1 MTTIGKDFPVRSDA
15 FRFSSEKRASSAA
28 TSPARTE
35 CFDIFSAEPGD
46 SDVTSQME
54 RLSSKEMKIAAR
66 LDWMAVGASCRSA
79 TAGMVV
85 SRVSVRNLT
94 LPERWSLS
102 TSPWDLSDW
111 HFRRGLGRAAG
122 DFGELRRPSRLDR
135 LHSRLSGR
143 SGVAS
148 EACSAGWDA
157 WATVT
162 RGGGQPGARTNNR
175 LRFHAM
181 VTRLQSARTL
191 SRPRNENWRNPSADL
206 MMPNTG

>member
-111 HFRRGLGRAAG
+111 GFRCGLAAG
-122 DFGELRRPSRLDR
+122 GFGELRRLRGWIGS
-135 LHSRLSGR
+135 SARLSSRSGSLRELAMRAGTLGGR
-143 SGVAS
+143 SGWG
-148 EACSAGWDA
+148 EDE
-157 WATVT
+157 
-162 RGGGQPGARTNNR
+162 
-175 LRFHAM
+175 
-181 VTRLQSARTL
+181 QSA
-191 SRPRNENWRNPSADL
+191 
-206 MMPNTG
+206 

>member
-102 TSPWDLSDW
+102 TSPWDLPDLRKVFAQPPPPARGSLSPP
-111 HFRRGLGRAAG
+111 GLGA
-122 DFGELRRPSRLDR
+122 LQI
-135 LHSRLSGR
+135 
-143 SGVAS
+143 AS
-148 EACSAGWDA
+148 S
-157 WATVT
+157 
-162 RGGGQPGARTNNR
+162 
-175 LRFHAM
+175 
-181 VTRLQSARTL
+181 
-191 SRPRNENWRNPSADL
+191 
-206 MMPNTG
+206 

>member
-85 SRVSVRNLT
+85 STVSVRNLT

-102 TSPWDLSDW
+102 TSPWDLWAGTFSSPLRVFGHDG
-111 HFRRGLGRAAG
+111 HVHIAQLCRDLPRRRDRRGLAKRS
-122 DFGELRRPSRLDR
+122 DEQLRRSSARPFF
-135 LHSRLSGR
+135 GR
-143 SGVAS
+143 QPLTRRHATRCHL
-148 EACSAGWDA
+148 EA
-157 WATVT
+157 
-162 RGGGQPGARTNNR
+162 GGG
-175 LRFHAM
+175 
-181 VTRLQSARTL
+181 S
-191 SRPRNENWRNPSADL
+191 
-206 MMPNTG
+206 

>member
-102 TSPWDLSDW
+102 TSPWDLSDSGFDGGW
-111 HFRRGLGRAAG
+111 RGDFDELKRFAAYDRLRARLRGGIWDACFAGAGTLGGRVRRG
-122 DFGELRRPSRLDR
+122 
-135 LHSRLSGR
+135 
-143 SGVAS
+143 
-148 EACSAGWDA
+148 
-157 WATVT
+157 
-162 RGGGQPGARTNNR
+162 
-175 LRFHAM
+175 
-181 VTRLQSARTL
+181 
-191 SRPRNENWRNPSADL
+191 
-206 MMPNTG
+206 

>member
-28 TSPARTE
+28 TSPALTE

-66 LDWMAVGASCRSA
+66 LVWMAVGASCRSA

-94 LPERWSLS
+94 LPERRSLS
-102 TSPWDLSDW
+102 TSPWDLSDKSRILLAAW
-111 HFRRGLGRAAG
+111 RRIRFCLVMSKRYRPWKIDEPMLLAA
-122 DFGELRRPSRLDR
+122 
-135 LHSRLSGR
+135 
-143 SGVAS
+143 
-148 EACSAGWDA
+148 
-157 WATVT
+157 T
-162 RGGGQPGARTNNR
+162 
-175 LRFHAM
+175 
-181 VTRLQSARTL
+181 
-191 SRPRNENWRNPSADL
+191 DL
-206 MMPNTG
+206 

>member
-79 TAGMVV
+79 HMGSFG
-85 SRVSVRNLT
+85 SR
-94 LPERWSLS
+94 
-102 TSPWDLSDW
+102 
-111 HFRRGLGRAAG
+111 
-122 DFGELRRPSRLDR
+122 GEIHSCKVKLRRQFRYPRSEPVCMTRLVSEHDQPHIRSPLETAAPRSRLRRAGAQGGRNHSVDR
-135 LHSRLSGR
+135 LFQAMAAIGSS
-143 SGVAS
+143 
-148 EACSAGWDA
+148 
-157 WATVT
+157 T
-162 RGGGQPGARTNNR
+162 RIRQN
-175 LRFHAM
+175 
-181 VTRLQSARTL
+181 
-191 SRPRNENWRNPSADL
+191 
-206 MMPNTG
+206 

>member
-111 HFRRGLGRAAG
+111 RFRRGLAALRAILANY
-122 DFGELRRPSRLDR
+122 DVLRGWIGSS
-135 LHSRLSGR
+135 SRLSGR
-143 SGVAS
+143 SGVTS
-148 EACSAGWDA
+148 EACDAGWDA
-157 WATVT
+157 WGPVRRE
-162 RGGGQPGARTNNR
+162 RGRT
-175 LRFHAM
+175 
-181 VTRLQSARTL
+181 
-191 SRPRNENWRNPSADL
+191 
-206 MMPNTG
+206 